1 LEYFD
6 LFKEY
11 GHEQVIFNTDPETGL
26 KAIIAIHNTV
36 LGPALGGCRMRKYSS
51 EADAIID
58 ALKLSRGM
66 TYKNAAVD
74 LPYGG
79 GKSVIIGDP
88 MVDKNPKLMESFGR
102 FVQTLKGRF
111 ITGPDMGTNLDDFE
125 NSKKYTPHVI
135 TWQKKM
141 VSSDDISLNTA
152 YGVYIGIKACLKQI
166 YDDDSLDGRIIAV
179 QGLGKV
185 GYSLCK
191 YLAKEGAK
199 LIVSEQYQ
207 DKIDKVKKEFGAESV
222 GEYDIYS
229 VKCDVFSPCAVGA
242 IINDETISQFKCPI
256 IAGSAN
262 NQLEKPRHGDK
273 LHEMG
278 ILYAPD
284 YVINAG
290 GLINVYKEL
299 TKYSEEGATNMVL
312 KIYDNVKKVIEI
324 SKRDNIPTYIAADR
338 AAEERIAKIRT
349 LKVLSKINGSKI
361 RSGY

>member
-1 LEYFD
+1 MDYFK
-6 LFKEY
+6 FFEKY
-11 GHEQVIFNTDPETGL
+11 GHEQVIFNIDPETGL

-51 EADAIID
+51 EADAVID

-102 FVQTLKGRF
+102 FVQTLRGRF
-111 ITGPDMGTNLDDFE
+111 ITGPDMGTNLDDFGYA
-125 NSKKYTPHVI
+125 KKYTPHVI
-135 TWQKKM
+135 TWEEKM

-152 YGVYIGIKACLKQI
+152 YGVYIGTKSCLKQI
-166 YDDDSLDGRIIAV
+166 YGDDSLDRRIIAV

-185 GYSLCK
+185 GYNLCK
-191 YLAKEGAK
+191 LLHKEGAK
-199 LIVSEQYQ
+199 LIVSDQYQ

-222 GEYDIYS
+222 GKDDIYS
-229 VKCDVFSPCAVGA
+229 VKCDVFSPNAIGA
-242 IINDETISQFKCPI
+242 IINDETIGQFRCPI
-256 IAGSAN
+256 IAGAAN
-262 NQLEKPRHGDK
+262 NQLAETRHGDK
-273 LHEMG
+273 IHGMG

-290 GLINVYKEL
+290 GLINVYNEL
-299 TKYSEEGATNMVL
+299 TKYSEERAKNKVL

-338 AAEERIAKIRT
+338 MAEERIAKTRGLEI
-349 LKVLSKINGSKI
+349 LSKIDGSKI
-361 RSGY
+361 RAGH

>member
-1 LEYFD
+1 MDYFK
-6 LFKEY
+6 FFEKY
-11 GHEQVIFNTDPETGL
+11 GHEQVIFNIDPETGL

-51 EADAIID
+51 EADAVID

-102 FVQTLKGRF
+102 FVQTLRGRF
-111 ITGPDMGTNLDDFE
+111 ITGPDMGTNLDDFGYA
-125 NSKKYTPHVI
+125 KKYTPHVI
-135 TWQKKM
+135 TWEEKM

-152 YGVYIGIKACLKQI
+152 YGVYIGIKSCLKQT
-166 YDDDSLDGRIIAV
+166 YGDDSLDRRIIAV

-185 GYSLCK
+185 GYNLCK
-191 YLAKEGAK
+191 LLHKEGVK
-199 LIVSEQYQ
+199 LIVSDYFQ
-207 DKIDKVKKEFGAESV
+207 DRVDKVKKEFDAESV
-222 GEYDIYS
+222 DKDEIYS
-229 VKCDVFSPCAVGA
+229 VKCDVFSPCAIGA
-242 IINDETISQFKCPI
+242 IINDDTIPQLKCPI

-262 NQLEKPRHGDK
+262 NQLAEPRHGDK

-290 GLINVYKEL
+290 GVITAAETFVGYEYEKACRKVENIYNSLLRIFSISKYEDVPTNKAANVMVERKINEAK
-299 TKYSEEGATNMVL
+299 KKR
-312 KIYDNVKKVIEI
+312 KIYYK
-324 SKRDNIPTYIAADR
+324 
-338 AAEERIAKIRT
+338 
-349 LKVLSKINGSKI
+349 L
-361 RSGY
+361 

>member
-1 LEYFD
+1 VEYFN
-6 LFKEY
+6 LFEKY
-11 GHEQVIFNTDPETGL
+11 GHEQVIFNIDPETGL

-51 EADAIID
+51 EADAVID

-111 ITGPDMGTNLDDFE
+111 ITGPDMGTNLDDFGYA
-125 NSKKYTPHVI
+125 KKYTPHVI
-135 TWQKKM
+135 TWEEKM

-152 YGVYIGIKACLKQI
+152 YGVYIGIKSCLKQT
-166 YDDDSLDGRIIAV
+166 YGDDSLDGRIIAV

-185 GYSLCK
+185 GYNLCK
-191 YLAKEGAK
+191 LLHKEGAK
-199 LIVSEQYQ
+199 LIVSDQYQ

-222 GEYDIYS
+222 GKDDIYS
-229 VKCDVFSPCAVGA
+229 VKCDVFSPNAIGA
-242 IINDETISQFKCPI
+242 TINDETIGQFRCPI
-256 IAGSAN
+256 IAGAAN
-262 NQLEKPRHGDK
+262 NQLAETKHGDK
-273 LHEMG
+273 LHEIG

-290 GLINVYKEL
+290 GVITAAETFIGYEYEKACRKVENIYNSLLRIFNISKDEDIPTNKAANVMVERKINKA
-299 TKYSEEGATNMVL
+299 KKKR
-312 KIYDNVKKVIEI
+312 KIYYK
-324 SKRDNIPTYIAADR
+324 
-338 AAEERIAKIRT
+338 
-349 LKVLSKINGSKI
+349 L
-361 RSGY
+361 